1 MHLQSMHLI
10 TILDF
15 LHFYR
20 KHFMMPASA
29 STNLDSGCPRRSPR
43 LKKIHIISDEDSDRD
58 SSTFK
63 RIKTEVIDYEEI
75 ASPSTSELSVAS
87 VVCKDSEQ
95 DCHDVSLKDLRAQ
108 CKAKNR
114 KTSKIMVEGC
124 GIKNQAKTKDEFDLD
139 KPLISLKQKRPKTSP
154 AKKNRK
160 MEALTSSPCPAEVD
174 NTTSKK
180 DNTLSP
186 TQSSLFKATMH
197 DPALEKCGRRVQ
209 DLEQSQIAIDCT
221 EEIVGEQICCA
232 EVKNTAGALV
242 DFSEGLGTSSCSIKN
257 SEHSSLE
264 LQQELMDGDECIPQ
278 SSFMDQ
284 PTQLADVSDHS
295 CEETCSAKENSF
307 DDITAEK
314 ATEIVSSVGIIGEV
328 SDHQKTSQSNS
339 DVDKSSI
346 GNGFLACPFSQ
357 SCHNCIDNDEYW
369 NSGAVNGDEPES
381 IKILEE
387 LSPIDE
393 SITDVASPLKIV
405 QSDLC
410 GSTQMNCTSL
420 EEVVQRQGEC
430 QLDSIVC
437 CGVRPKHMSLDM
449 EIGHTPTDYTFSFDK
464 TLDLVQP
471 VNFVAQDGRLESIV
485 YDVLNNQAQRMTSE
499 NRSSVELS
507 DTAVIQSSVI
517 DFNDNCP
524 EEKNLSDNK
533 VSLPDNVVW
542 PLKDK
547 LNSTR
552 DYDICRPVNNE
563 GPEEELLHQHQL
575 FQSCA
580 DKLNPSS
587 FTPEI
592 SNAENSWKLSAG
604 APDSSSTS
612 LETDGRTK
620 MQDPFI
626 DEESNEEHV
635 PKKLLSKRKIMSPT
649 SQEKLCN
656 ALTGIDLCDGAQRL
670 KRKIIIEDCDKTRV
684 SLPQPAHKQDR
695 LMFSTDRRLKS
706 RASVSPTNKGV
717 LKSTGSP
724 PHQQTTCSC
733 MRSSPVVLDTEKAVE
748 FSQRQMQDIENIAAK
763 LIRSLKHMKSIVDE
777 SLLSEAYSLLPHFN
791 IAEIRAASEDALEV
805 EKTTRK
811 WLSIMNKD
819 CNRFCKILS
828 LSKKNAVSHPEV
840 PRKQR
845 KITFADET
853 GGMLCHVKV
862 FKDGQNSLLS
872 ECQSDL

>member
-1 MHLQSMHLI
+1 
-10 TILDF
+10 
-15 LHFYR
+15 
-20 KHFMMPASA
+20 MPASA
-29 STNLDSGCPRRSPR
+29 STNPDSGCPRRSPR
-43 LKKIHIISDEDSDRD
+43 LKKIHIISDEDSDGD
-58 SSTFK
+58 FSTFK
-63 RIKTEVIDYEEI
+63 LVKTEVIDSEEI

-87 VVCKDSEQ
+87 VVYKDGEQ

-108 CKAKNR
+108 CKAKKR
-114 KTSKIMVEGC
+114 KTSKIMVEG
-124 GIKNQAKTKDEFDLD
+124 NQTKTKDEFDLD
-139 KPLISLKQKRPKTSP
+139 KPLISLKQKRPKASP
-154 AKKNRK
+154 ARKKGK
-160 MEALTSSPCPAEVD
+160 VEELTSSPCAVEVD
-174 NTTSKK
+174 DTTSKT
-180 DNTLSP
+180 DDTLSP
-186 TQSSLFKATMH
+186 AQSSPFKATMH
-197 DPALEKCGRRVQ
+197 DPALEKCGRRAK
-209 DLEQSQIAIDCT
+209 DLEQSQIVIDCT

-232 EVKNTAGALV
+232 EVKNTAGDLV
-242 DFSEGLGTSSCSIKN
+242 ICGKLDVQCEIKIEDMDFSEGLGSSSCSIKN

-264 LQQELMDGDECIPQ
+264 LQQELMDGDEQIPQ
-278 SSFMDQ
+278 SCFMDQ

-295 CEETCSAKENSF
+295 CEQTCSVKENSF

-314 ATEIVSSVGIIGEV
+314 ATGIVSSVGMIGEV
-328 SDHQKTSQSNS
+328 SDHQKTSETNS
-339 DVDKSSI
+339 DMDTSSI
-346 GNGFLACPFSQ
+346 GNRFLACSFSQ
-357 SCHNCIDNDEYW
+357 SCHDCTDNDEYW
-369 NSGAVNGDEPES
+369 NTGVVHGDEPES
-381 IKILEE
+381 INILEE

-393 SITDVASPLKIV
+393 SITDVMSPLKIV

-410 GSTQMNCTSL
+410 GSTSL

-437 CGVRPKHMSLDM
+437 CGVRPKHVPLDV
-449 EIGHTPTDYTFSFDK
+449 EIAHTSTDYTFSFDK
-464 TLDLVQP
+464 TLDLAQP

-485 YDVLNNQAQRMTSE
+485 YDVLNNHTHRMTSE
-499 NRSSVELS
+499 NSSVELS
-507 DTAVIQSSVI
+507 ETAVIQRSVI
-517 DFNDNCP
+517 DFNGNCP
-524 EEKNLSDNK
+524 EDKNLSDNK
-533 VSLPDNVVW
+533 VSLPDNLEW

-552 DYDICRPVNNE
+552 DYDICRPVSNE
-563 GPEEELLHQHQL
+563 GPEEELVLQHQL
-575 FQSCA
+575 FQSCS
-580 DKLNPSS
+580 DNLNPSS

-592 SNAENSWKLSAG
+592 SNAEKSQKSSTG
-604 APDSSSTS
+604 APDSSATS
-612 LETDGRTK
+612 LETDVQTK

-656 ALTGIDLCDGAQRL
+656 ALTGIDLCDGVQRL
-670 KRKIIIEDCDKTRV
+670 RRKITIEDCDKTRI

-695 LMFSTDRRLKS
+695 SMFSTDMRLKG

-717 LKSTGSP
+717 LKSTGSSP
-724 PHQQTTCSC
+724 DQQTTCSC

-777 SLLSEAYSLLPHFN
+777 SLSSEAYSLLPHFN
-791 IAEIRAASEDALEV
+791 IGEIRAASEDALEV

-828 LSKKNAVSHPEV
+828 LAKKNAVSHPEV

-872 ECQSDL
+872 ECF

>member
-1 MHLQSMHLI
+1 
-10 TILDF
+10 
-15 LHFYR
+15 
-20 KHFMMPASA
+20 MPASA

-43 LKKIHIISDEDSDRD
+43 LKKVHIISDEDSDRD
-58 SSTFK
+58 FSTYK
-63 RIKTEVIDYEEI
+63 RVKTEVSDSEEI

-87 VVCKDSEQ
+87 VVSKDGEQ

-124 GIKNQAKTKDEFDLD
+124 GTKNQTKTKEEFDLD
-139 KPLISLKQKRPKTSP
+139 KPLISLKQKRPKTS
-154 AKKNRK
+154 AKRK
-160 MEALTSSPCPAEVD
+160 GKVEALTSSPCTAEVD
-174 NTTSKK
+174 DTSMT
-180 DNTLSP
+180 DDTLSP
-186 TQSSLFKATMH
+186 AQSSPFKATMH
-197 DPALEKCGRRVQ
+197 DPALEKCGTRAK
-209 DLEQSQIAIDCT
+209 DLEQSHIAIDCT
-221 EEIVGEQICCA
+221 EDVGEQICCA
-232 EVKNTAGALV
+232 EVKNTAGDLV
-242 DFSEGLGTSSCSIKN
+242 ICGKLDVQCEIKIEDMDFSEGLGSSSCSIKN

-264 LQQELMDGDECIPQ
+264 LQQELMDGDEPIPQ
-278 SSFMDQ
+278 SCFMDQ
-284 PTQLADVSDHS
+284 PTQLADVSDRS
-295 CEETCSAKENSF
+295 CEQTCSVKENSF

-314 ATEIVSSVGIIGEV
+314 VTGIVSSVGMIGEV
-328 SDHQKTSQSNS
+328 SDHQKTSETNS
-339 DVDKSSI
+339 DVDTSSI
-346 GNGFLACPFSQ
+346 GNGFLACSFSQ
-357 SCHNCIDNDEYW
+357 SCHDCTDNDEYW
-369 NSGAVNGDEPES
+369 NTGVVHGDEPES

-393 SITDVASPLKIV
+393 SITDVVSPLKII

-410 GSTQMNCTSL
+410 GSTEMNCTSL
-420 EEVVQRQGEC
+420 EEVVQRQVEC
-430 QLDSIVC
+430 QLDSVVC
-437 CGVRPKHMSLDM
+437 CGVRPKHVPLDV
-449 EIGHTPTDYTFSFDK
+449 EIGHTSTDYTFSFDR
-464 TLDLVQP
+464 TLDLAQS

-485 YDVLNNQAQRMTSE
+485 YDVLNNHTHRMTSK
-499 NRSSVELS
+499 NSSVELS
-507 DTAVIQSSVI
+507 KTAVIQSSVI
-517 DFNDNCP
+517 DFNGNCP
-524 EEKNLSDNK
+524 EDKNLSDNK
-533 VSLPDNVVW
+533 VSLPDNVEW

-552 DYDICRPVNNE
+552 DYDICRPVSNE
-563 GPEEELLHQHQL
+563 GPEEELVLQHQL
-575 FQSCA
+575 FQSCS

-587 FTPEI
+587 FTPEV
-592 SNAENSWKLSAG
+592 SDAEKSHKLSAG
-604 APDSSSTS
+604 APDSSATS

-626 DEESNEEHV
+626 DEELNEEHV

-656 ALTGIDLCDGAQRL
+656 AITGIDLCDGVQRL
-670 KRKIIIEDCDKTRV
+670 KRKIIIEDCDKTRI
-684 SLPQPAHKQDR
+684 SLPQPAHKQDSS
-695 LMFSTDRRLKS
+695 MFSTDRRLKG

-777 SLLSEAYSLLPHFN
+777 SLSSEAYSLLPHFN
-791 IAEIRAASEDALEV
+791 IGEIRAASEDALEV

-828 LSKKNAVSHPEV
+828 LAKKNAVSHPEV

>member
-1 MHLQSMHLI
+1 
-10 TILDF
+10 
-15 LHFYR
+15 
-20 KHFMMPASA
+20 MMPASA
-29 STNLDSGCPRRSPR
+29 SANLDSGCPRRSPR
-43 LKKIHIISDEDSDRD
+43 LKKIHIISDEHSDRD
-58 SSTFK
+58 VSTFK
-63 RIKTEVIDYEEI
+63 RVKTEVIDSEEI
-75 ASPSTSELSVAS
+75 TSPSTSELSVAS
-87 VVCKDSEQ
+87 VVYKDGEQ

-114 KTSKIMVEGC
+114 KISKIMVEGC
-124 GIKNQAKTKDEFDLD
+124 GIRNQTKTKEDFDLD

-154 AKKNRK
+154 VKKNRK

-174 NTTSKK
+174 DTTSKK

-186 TQSSLFKATMH
+186 TQSSPFKATMC
-197 DPALEKCGRRVQ
+197 DPALRRAKDLE
-209 DLEQSQIAIDCT
+209 DLEQSQIAMDCT

-232 EVKNTAGALV
+232 EVKNTAGALAICGKLDV
-242 DFSEGLGTSSCSIKN
+242 LCEIKIEDMDFSEGLGTSSCSIKN

-264 LQQELMDGDECIPQ
+264 MQQELMDGDECIPQ
-278 SSFMDQ
+278 SCFMDQ
-284 PTQLADVSDHS
+284 PTQLANVSDHS
-295 CEETCSAKENSF
+295 CEETCSSKEKHF
-307 DDITAEK
+307 DDITAEN
-314 ATEIVSSVGIIGEV
+314 ATEIVSSVRIIGEV
-328 SDHQKTSQSNS
+328 RD
-339 DVDKSSI
+339 
-346 GNGFLACPFSQ
+346 
-357 SCHNCIDNDEYW
+357 
-369 NSGAVNGDEPES
+369 GDGPES
-381 IKILEE
+381 IKITEE
-387 LSPIDE
+387 LSPIDK
-393 SITDVASPLKIV
+393 SITDVVSPLKIV

-410 GSTQMNCTSL
+410 GSTEMNCTSL
-420 EEVVQRQGEC
+420 EEVVQMQGEC

-449 EIGHTPTDYTFSFDK
+449 GIGHTCTDYTFSFDK

-524 EEKNLSDNK
+524 EDKNLSDYK
-533 VSLPDNVVW
+533 VSFPDNVEW

-563 GPEEELLHQHQL
+563 GPEEELVLPHQL

-587 FTPEI
+587 FTPEMC
-592 SNAENSWKLSAG
+592 NAETSQKLSAG

-612 LETDGRTK
+612 LETDGRTE

-656 ALTGIDLCDGAQRL
+656 ALTGIDLCDGVQRL
-670 KRKIIIEDCDKTRV
+670 KRKIIIEDCDKTRI

-695 LMFSTDRRLKS
+695 SMISTDRRLKG
-706 RASVSPTNKGV
+706 RASVSPINKGV

-777 SLLSEAYSLLPHFN
+777 SLSSDAYSLLPHFN

-828 LSKKNAVSHPEV
+828 LAKKNVVSHPEV

-872 ECQSDL
+872 ECRSDL